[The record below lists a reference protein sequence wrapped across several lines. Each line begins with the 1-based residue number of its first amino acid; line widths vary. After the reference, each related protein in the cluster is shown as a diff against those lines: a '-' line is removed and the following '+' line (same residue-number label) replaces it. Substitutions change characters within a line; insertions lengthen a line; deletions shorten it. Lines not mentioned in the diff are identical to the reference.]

1 MQLYTSNHS
10 PQDLEMV
17 NKRVRESDLEEVT
30 YLFIDIFHYKLWSAF
45 KDVSKLSKERN
56 TINLSRL
63 RKDSIK
69 HSPPGLSRSPSKRQ
83 EWAEVGLLRTL
94 ETTWTTENLGN
105 SKSSASSIPTSDV
118 KKTIQILE
126 NLVGAKQT
134 EYLKCLGTK
143 NGYNLIHCIVHPTNS
158 PLRLQLAGE
167 QISKSIFGV

>member
-1 MQLYTSNHS
+1 MRMGWKEHFLKKSIFCKNRISHNLKQLYIIGATIYS

-17 NKRVRESDLEEVT
+17 NKRVRESDLEEVI

-83 EWAEVGLLRTL
+83 EWAEAGLLRTFIG
-94 ETTWTTENLGN
+94 TTWTTEKLKN
-105 SKSSASSIPTSDV
+105 
-118 KKTIQILE
+118 
-126 NLVGAKQT
+126 
-134 EYLKCLGTK
+134 YLDYWEPWELKVF
-143 NGYNLIHCIVHPTNS
+143 CIVHPN
-158 PLRLQLAGE
+158 
-167 QISKSIFGV
+167 